1 MNDFVHL
8 HVHSEYSLLDGA
20 CRISES
26 VLRAKE
32 MGQKALA
39 ITDHGAMYGVY
50 DFWKAAKD
58 AGIKPIIG
66 CEVYLAPRS
75 RFDRTYDRD
84 SEAEHLVLLCENGE
98 GYKNL
103 MKMVSL
109 AWTEGFYIK
118 PRVDMELIRSCSKGL
133 ICLSACI
140 AGRIPRLILKGQYE
154 KAKAFALE
162 LDGIF
167 GRGNFFLEMQDH
179 GIPEQKTVNAAILRL
194 HAETGIPLVATNDAH
209 YVKREN
215 AELQDVLMCIQT
227 VKKLDDKDRMRFES
241 SEFYLKSGDEMAA
254 LFPSTPQALENTV
267 KIADRC
273 NVEFGFTGYIQP
285 VFPLPEGWTDSAE
298 YLRELCNRGFLRRYG
313 ENAPQKYRERLEYE
327 LSVIIGMGFP
337 DYYLIVADYVNHA
350 KEVGIPVGPGR
361 GSGAGSIAAY
371 CMGITDICPM
381 KYDLPFERF
390 LNPERV
396 SMPDFDVDFCPKR
409 RGEMIDYMVERYGA
423 DHVSQII
430 TFGTMAARAV
440 IRDVGR
446 VLDVPYAEVDK
457 IAKLIP
463 NELHITIEKALEKT
477 APLRELY
484 ESDATVK
491 RLIDLAKG
499 LEGMPRNA
507 STHAAGLVVTPRP
520 TVEYV
525 PLAKNDEA
533 VVTQFPMN
541 TVADLGLV
549 KMDFLGLRNLTIIGD
564 TVRQIKKRVPSFEIE
579 NIPDD
584 DAETFKML
592 AEGRTCGVFQLES
605 SGMTGVAV
613 SLKAQSVEEISAVIA
628 LYRPG
633 PMEQIPKYIEGKFHP
648 ERVTYRHP
656 LLKDVLGITYGCPLY
671 QEQVME
677 IFRSLG
683 GYSLGHADIV
693 RRAISKKKMSVL
705 EHEKNSFIY
714 GNEAEGVPG
723 CPAKG
728 IDEATARAIFEDI
741 ESFASYGFNKAHS
754 AAYAMVSYQTAYLKC
769 HYPGEYMG
777 ALLSSVLDNA
787 GKVAEYSAE
796 CKAMG
801 ISVLPPN
808 VNKSEDGFVV
818 EDGNIRFGL
827 VAIKNVGMKLILDLV
842 AERNKNG
849 PFTGFGDFITR
860 MCEYDFNKRAAESL
874 IRCGACDCFGLY
886 RSQMMA
892 MFEGLIESAVHAKA
906 SRIENQFMLFEE
918 EELPQV
924 TEPVPPRMEE
934 FTRRDL
940 LLMEKETAGIYLS
953 GHPLDEYARDFE
965 VSRTLP
971 LSEIIGE
978 TNPEEDEYGEGLR
991 GTMSYDGKIVTVGGI
1006 VTSVKQKSTKNSQL
1020 MAFVGFEDLTGSLEM
1035 LVFPKVL
1042 ASFGGYIR
1050 ADNAVVVKARVSI
1063 REGEDPKLICE
1074 ECRPARPAKMVEE
1087 ELAAE
1092 AQRHAAEPERNKRPE
1107 PDESNRT
1114 TVFDRPAP
1122 PRPAPPREENRKLF
1136 LRVEKE
1142 DPALFKR
1149 LKGLFQMFPGEMP
1162 VIIWVSSTNRRL
1174 SGGAENTVCA
1184 DERFISELIRLL
1196 GQGSA
1201 IIK

>member
-1 MNDFVHL
+1 MRDFVHL

-26 VLRAKE
+26 VLRARE
-32 MGQKALA
+32 MGQSALA
-39 ITDHGAMYGVY
+39 ITDHGVMYGVY

-58 AGIKPIIG
+58 AGIKPVIG
-66 CEVYLAPRS
+66 CEVYMAPRS
-75 RFDRTYDRD
+75 RFDRAHDLD
-84 SEAEHLVLLCENGE
+84 SEAEHLVLLCENNE
-98 GYKNL
+98 CYKNL
-103 MKMVSL
+103 MKLVSS

-118 PRVDMELIRSCSKGL
+118 PRVDMELIRANAKGL

-140 AGRIPRLILKGQYE
+140 AGRIPRLILKGQYDR
-154 KAKAFALE
+154 ARDFALE
-162 LDGIF
+162 MQDIF
-167 GRGNFFLEMQDH
+167 GRGNFYLEIQDH
-179 GIPEQKTVNAAILRL
+179 GIPEQKTVNAALLKMHR
-194 HAETGIPLVATNDAH
+194 ETGIPLVATNDAH

-227 VKKLDDKDRMRFES
+227 VKKLADRDRMRFDS
-241 SEFYLKSGDEMAA
+241 TDFYLKSGDEMEA
-254 LFPSTPQALENTV
+254 LFPDTPEALENTV

-273 NVEFGFTGYIQP
+273 NVDFKFEGYIQP
-285 VFPLPEGWTDSAE
+285 KFPLPPGESDSAE
-298 YLRELCNRGFLRRYG
+298 YLRKLCYAGLARRYG
-313 ENAPQKYRERLEYE
+313 EAPPQRYIERLEYE

-337 DYYLIVADYVNHA
+337 DYYLIVADYVNYA
-350 KEVGIPVGPGR
+350 KRTGIPVGPGR

-396 SMPDFDVDFCPKR
+396 SMPDFDVDFCPRR
-409 RGEMIDYMVERYGA
+409 RGEMIDYMVRRYGA
-423 DHVSQII
+423 DRVSQII
-430 TFGTMAARAV
+430 TFGTMAARGV

-446 VLDVPYAEVDK
+446 VLDIPYAEVDK
-457 IAKLIP
+457 IAKLVP
-463 NELHITIEKALEKT
+463 NELHITIDKALEKSQ
-477 APLRELY
+477 PLREY
-484 ESDATVK
+484 CENDPTVN
-491 RLIDLAKG
+491 RLITIARG

-564 TVRQIKKRVPSFEIE
+564 TVRQIKKRIPDFEIE
-579 NIPDD
+579 KIPDD

-592 AEGRTCGVFQLES
+592 AEGKTCGVFQLES
-605 SGMTGVAV
+605 AGMTNVAV
-613 SLKAQSVEEISAVIA
+613 NLKAQSIEEICAVIA

-656 LLKDVLGITYGCPLY
+656 LLKESLGVTYGCPIY
-671 QEQVME
+671 QEQVMQ

-705 EHEKNSFIY
+705 EHEKNSFIF

-723 CPAKG
+723 CAAKG
-728 IDEATARAIFEDI
+728 IDEATARAIFADI

-754 AAYAMVSYQTAYLKC
+754 AAYALVSYQTAYLKC
-769 HYPGEYMG
+769 HFPGEYMG

-801 ISVLPPN
+801 ISILPPD

-827 VAIKNVGMKLILDLV
+827 VAVKNVGLKLILDMV
-842 AERNKNG
+842 AERKANG
-849 PFTGFGDFITR
+849 PFTGFADFCRR
-860 MCEYDFNKRAAESL
+860 MGEYDFNKRAAESL
-874 IRCGACDCFGLY
+874 IRCGACDGFGLY
-886 RSQMMA
+886 RTQMMM
-892 MFEGLIESAVHAKA
+892 MFEDILDSAARDRA
-906 SRIENQFMLFEE
+906 CRIENQFCLFEE
-918 EELPQV
+918 EEIPPAA
-924 TEPVPPRMEE
+924 EPVPPKVEE
-934 FTRRDL
+934 FSRRDL
-940 LLMEKETAGIYLS
+940 LAMEKETAGIYLS
-953 GHPLDEYARDFE
+953 GHPLDEYIKDFE

-971 LSEIIGE
+971 LSEILGE
-978 TNPEEDEYGEGLR
+978 VNPDAEADGLEGVR
-991 GTMSYDGKIVTVGGI
+991 GNMSLDGKTVTVGGI
-1006 VTSVKQKSTKNSQL
+1006 ISSVRQKATKANQM

-1035 LVFPKVL
+1035 IVFPKIL
-1042 ASFGGYIR
+1042 SGFGGYIR
-1050 ADNAVVVKARVSI
+1050 EENAVVVRARVSI

-1087 ELAAE
+1087 ELARQ
-1092 AQRHAAEPERNKRPE
+1092 AQA
-1107 PDESNRT
+1107 
-1114 TVFDRPAP
+1114 PAP
-1122 PRPAPPREENRKLF
+1122 QPDYAPSQREEYYSAPIAPEAPRPVSGKKLF
-1136 LRVEKE
+1136 LKVEHQDKT
-1142 DPALFKR
+1142 LFKR
-1149 LKGLFQMFPGEMP
+1149 LKALFQMFPGDMP
-1162 VIIWVSSTNRRL
+1162 VIIWVSSENKRL
-1174 SGGAENTVCA
+1174 SGGENLVCA
-1184 DERFISELIRLL
+1184 DSRFLSELERLL
-1196 GQGSA
+1196 GAGCVV
-1201 IIK
+1201 IR